1 MSNKTFLQ
9 LPADTD
15 NFEELRINNE
25 YYVDKTLYI
34 KDVLSPWTSRA
45 QLFTRPKGFGKTM
58 FMSMLGSFLSID
70 SKNPGDTSVQQK
82 LFKGTRITE
91 DREFCEKYMGQHPVI
106 YINLKD
112 AYGDNFEEAYLK
124 FAEIITSNV
133 KEYSYL
139 KDSPAFSDN
148 DKNIYAIISDH
159 DFLKTADSF
168 AKSYATS
175 ALQDLTVMLYK
186 HFKKKVCVFI
196 DDYEMPWVKA
206 YENDYHEDMIMFMA
220 QFLDYLKE
228 PPRDYETG
236 CSVAER
242 FVLTGT
248 LKVVKNSITG
258 GLNNLNFNTVNSL
271 KSHLTGVFGFTE
283 DEILK
288 TLKDY
293 KLEDCAE
300 LVKDSYGG
308 YRFFDREIFCPKDV
322 IRFVNDNCTKKLP
335 EEKITADSYLSDTAS
350 DPKIN
355 KYIENLT
362 DHDTQKLQD
371 LIDGKSVR
379 FRLEDSTNYDCL
391 SENRTDNIWSLLFHK
406 GYLTVDSE
414 KTDEI
419 YQADGISFNRDIFAR
434 IPNLKT
440 RECFTDNIKERF
452 SNVVS
457 KDSLADKIAC
467 SLLDGDDAFV
477 QSKLGPLL
485 RSFVSVRDSATKAP
499 HENYYHGFLN
509 GLFSNC
515 SKGFFSEYHSNSES
529 GDGYPD
535 IFFTD
540 ADSRKVAIIEIKS
553 SPVGSDFVTA
563 SENALSQI
571 EEKNYAEPMM
581 TNRAV
586 MSIYAYGIA
595 FAGKACAVC
604 VKRLK

>member
-9 LPADTD
+9 LPTDTD
-15 NFEELRINNE
+15 NFAELRKNNE

-45 QLFTRPKGFGKTM
+45 QVFTRPKGFGKTM
-58 FMSMLGSFLSID
+58 FMNMLSSFLSID

-82 LFKGTRITE
+82 LFKGTKITE
-91 DREFCEKYMGQHPVI
+91 DREFCEKYMGQHPFI

-124 FAEIITSNV
+124 FAEIITSKV

-139 KDSPAFSDN
+139 KDSPALSDN

-159 DFLKTADSF
+159 DFLKTADSS
-168 AKSYATS
+168 ARSYATS

-196 DDYEMPWVKA
+196 DDYEIPWVKA
-206 YENDYHEDMIMFMA
+206 YENGYHEDMIMFMYH
-220 QFLDYLKE
+220 FLDYLKE

-236 CSVAER
+236 LSVVER

-322 IRFVNDNCTKKLP
+322 IRFVEDNCTKKHP

-350 DPKIN
+350 DPKIS

-362 DHDTQKLQD
+362 DHDTQNLQD

-379 FRLEDSTNYDCL
+379 FALEDSTNYDCL
-391 SENRTDNIWSLLFHK
+391 SENQTDNIWSLLFHK
-406 GYLTVDSE
+406 GYLTVDRE
-414 KTDEI
+414 KTNELH
-419 YQADGISFNRDIFAR
+419 QADGISFNRDIFAR
-434 IPNLKT
+434 IPNLKI
-440 RECFTDNIKERF
+440 RECFISIIQKRFNTEIVTDSVADTLANTLFEG
-452 SNVVS
+452 NA
-457 KDSLADKIAC
+457 DSASDTIFD
-467 SLLDGDDAFV
+467 LL
-477 QSKLGPLL
+477 QNYISI
-485 RSFVSVRDSATKAP
+485 RDSATKAP

-509 GLFSNC
+509 GIFANC
-515 SKGFFSEYHSNSES
+515 KSSISGYHSNVES
-529 GDGYPD
+529 GDGYAD
-535 IFFTD
+535 IIFKNKREDKVVIIELKVCTGSE
-540 ADSRKVAIIEIKS
+540 SRKSKAREV
-553 SPVGSDFVTA
+553 
-563 SENALSQI
+563 LSQI
-571 EEKNYAEPMM
+571 EDKNYSAPYL
-581 TNRAV
+581 NNDDINSV
-586 MSIYAYGIA
+586 FAYGIA
-595 FAGKACAVC
+595 FSGKNCAVT
-604 VKRLK
+604 VKRQK